1 VSAFILLFS
10 GYSEIVSMLLR
21 AANSQEQLKRVL
33 DSFDI
38 DGDTVYI
45 SLPLLETILYITT
58 WSLGFRVQMCLFTII
73 GHSHNP

>member
-1 VSAFILLFS
+1 
-10 GYSEIVSMLLR
+10 VSMLLR

-45 SLPLLETILYITT
+45 SLLVETFIT
-58 WSLGFRVQMCLFTII
+58 
-73 GHSHNP
+73 